1 MEAADGAA
9 GGTPRG
15 RDLLALLADAGLG
28 AASAGL
34 PAITVSSLCDD
45 SRAAGPGAL
54 FLAVPGA
61 KEDGAGYAAEA
72 VRRGAAAV
80 VAERPLD
87 LPVPVIVAP
96 DLRAAAGD
104 LAAAWHGRPALA
116 LACAGITGTKGKTTT
131 AFLLHAVLE
140 AAGRPCGLLGTV
152 EYRVGE
158 RRLPAPNTTPGPLA
172 LQGLL
177 AAMLAEG
184 CGHAVMEVSSHAL
197 SQERTRGIPFRVAV
211 LTNVASDHLDYHGS
225 FGEYRAAKGLLF
237 ATLPGDAV
245 ACLND
250 GDPGADWFAG
260 RSRGR
265 VVRFGFGPR
274 CEVGAED
281 PVVGPDGVTF
291 TLRVEGARAEVR
303 SPLLGRHNIE
313 NLLAAAAGAAGL
325 GLPADV
331 IASGLGRLAGV
342 PGRLERVDDGSR
354 GFRVLVD
361 YAHTEDSLRRVLG
374 FLRPVTPGRLLV
386 LGGCGGDRDRTKR
399 PRMALAMAEMA
410 DEAVFTSDNPRSEDP
425 LAILGEMTAGVPA
438 GAPVTVVPD
447 RREAIRR
454 IVGRALPGDTVLIAG
469 KGHETYQVLGSRTV
483 PFDDREEA
491 RRALGEGGPRGAG

>member
-1 MEAADGAA
+1 MVVAAVAA
-9 GGTPRG
+9 GRTPPG
-15 RDLLALLADAGLG
+15 RDLRALLADAGLG
-28 AASAGL
+28 AAASGL
-34 PAITVSSLCDD
+34 PALLVSSLCAD
-45 SRAAGPGAL
+45 SRRACPGAL

-61 KEDGAGYAAEA
+61 KEDGAAYAAEA

-87 LPVPVIVAP
+87 LPVPVVVVP

-104 LAAAWHGRPALA
+104 LAAAWHGRPALG

-131 AFLLHAVLE
+131 AFLLQSILE
-140 AAGRPCGLLGTV
+140 GAGLPCGLLGTV
-152 EYRVGE
+152 EYRVGQ
-158 RRLPAPNTTPGPLA
+158 RRLPAPNTTPGPVE

-177 AAMLAEG
+177 AAMLEEG

-197 SQERTRGIPFRVAV
+197 AQGRTRGIPFRVAV

-225 FGEYRAAKGLLF
+225 FEEYRAAKARLF
-237 ATLPGDAV
+237 AGLPEDAV
-245 ACLND
+245 ACLNG
-250 GDPGADWFAG
+250 GDPGADWFAE

-265 VVRFGFGPR
+265 VVRYGFDPR
-274 CEVGAED
+274 FEVGAEEAA
-281 PVVGPDGVTF
+281 VGPDGISF
-291 TLRVEGARAEVR
+291 RLRVEGARAAVR

-399 PRMALAMAEMA
+399 PRMALAMAELA
-410 DEAVFTSDNPRSEDP
+410 DEAVFTADNPRSEDP
-425 LAILGEMTAGVPA
+425 LAILREMTAGVPV
-438 GAPVTVVPD
+438 GVPVTVVPD

-454 IVGRALPGDTVLIAG
+454 IVGMAVPGDTVLIAG